1 MAYGKYD
8 IGRRSLQT
16 NYYTFYMVITWFLII
31 LSVTACATSIYLIV
45 ENYKDAPDTDVQKA
59 LSYFS
64 AITLGLI
71 ALALGL
77 YYIYYISNSIYHSD
91 IVATD
96 LTRITTEPVDEF
108 SFKNNLANFVA
119 NKTGQSKNRIFAGL
133 NDNMTLLNDKFY
145 DSLKGRGIN
154 PNDFNSSVNDYY
166 SNSVYQRPKA
176 PPRAGP
182 RQSLFNDESEEETY

>member
-1 MAYGKYD
+1 MAYD
-8 IGRRSLQT
+8 IGRRNLQT
-16 NYYTFYMVITWFLII
+16 DYYTFYMIITCFLII
-31 LSVTACATSIYLIV
+31 LSVTACGSSVYLII
-45 ENYKDAPDTDVQKA
+45 ENYKDTPDADVQKA

-77 YYIYYISNSIYHSD
+77 YYILFLRLDIYHSD
-91 IVATD
+91 VVATD

-108 SFKNNLANFVA
+108 SFKTNLANFVA
-119 NKTGQSKNRIFAGL
+119 NKTGQSRNRIFAGL

-154 PNDFNSSVNDYY
+154 PYDFNSSVNDYY
-166 SNSVYQRPKA
+166 TNQVYQKPKP

-182 RQSLFNDESEEETY
+182 KQSLFNDESEEETY